1 MAKSL
6 EVRGRT
12 VEEAINKGLED
23 LHLTRE
29 QVDVELLAEGS
40 RGLFGLG
47 GSEAVV
53 RLTEIESAEP
63 SPVARETFQP
73 NVATPPPS
81 ALATETPEPAVA
93 PAPAPA
99 PEPEAKKDPAEV
111 GRQALS
117 TLLKGMGIRSEVVIR
132 PSESGSEGPEFILD
146 IVGADLGILIGRR
159 GETLRDLEYI
169 TRLIVAQQ
177 VHHTVRFAVDVEGY
191 RSRRERVLRELA
203 KRMADHVRQNR
214 QPITLEAMPPH
225 ERRIVHLTLRDHPIV
240 RTQSIGEGDH
250 RRVMILPK

>member
-12 VEEAINKGLED
+12 VEEAINKGLEE
-23 LHLTRE
+23 LHLTRD

-40 RGLFGLG
+40 GGLFGLG

-53 RLTEIESAEP
+53 RLTEKEDYAPVPPRIE
-63 SPVARETFQP
+63 
-73 NVATPPPS
+73 TPPPS
-81 ALATETPEPAVA
+81 APSPIPPAPVAEA
-93 PAPAPA
+93 PAPQVTLEPATPPA
-99 PEPEAKKDPAEV
+99 PVAKRDASEAGKE
-111 GRQALS
+111 ALS
-117 TLLKGMGIRSEVVIR
+117 TLLKGMGIRSEVVVR
-132 PSESGSEGPEFILD
+132 PGEHGNEGPEFVLD

-169 TRLIVAQQ
+169 TRLVVAQE
-177 VHHTVRFAVDVEGY
+177 VHHIVRFAVDVEGY

-203 KRMADHVRQNR
+203 KRMADRVRQNR

-225 ERRIVHLTLRDHPIV
+225 ERRIVHITLRDHPTV
-240 RTQSIGEGDH
+240 KTQSIGEGDH